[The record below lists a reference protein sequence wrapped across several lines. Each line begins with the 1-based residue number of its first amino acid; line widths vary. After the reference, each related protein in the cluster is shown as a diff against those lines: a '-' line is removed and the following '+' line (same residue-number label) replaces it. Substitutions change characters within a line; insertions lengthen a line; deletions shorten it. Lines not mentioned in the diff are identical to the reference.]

1 MPLRLTSA
9 PVAGVQK
16 KRRTQGSRS
25 GRSLFAHH
33 ARTKASMG
41 REDPVKGGEEYKQK
55 GGKRREEEEEEE
67 EEEWYG
73 ELPDLGPSKYIPQTT
88 AAQNVPQAIRY
99 IQTNMF
105 DELPAS
111 RSGMSSTR
119 VAEVLRF
126 RRALPPMASVAHV
139 HTLLD
144 APTRTEREIVELV
157 TAGVVRRVVVPGRD
171 GDAAGVGDCL
181 VLTEVWEGL
190 VKASTAL
197 GGGLKSMYLDRHVSC
212 LEKADWTR
220 QVPAGAETDWLV
232 VCDPSRGVHAR

>member
-16 KRRTQGSRS
+16 KRKTNGDRS
-25 GRSLFAHH
+25 GRSLFANH
-33 ARTKASMG
+33 ARTKASASTG
-41 REDPVKGGEEYKQK
+41 GTIAKGDDEVEF
-55 GGKRREEEEEEE
+55 EIE
-67 EEEWYG
+67 G
-73 ELPDLGPSKYIPQTT
+73 ELPDLGLSKYIPQTT
-88 AAQNVPQAIRY
+88 PVQNVPQAIRY
-99 IQTNMF
+99 IQTTMF

-126 RRALPPMASVAHV
+126 RRALPPLASVAHV

-144 APTRTEREIVELV
+144 APTSTEREIVELV
-157 TAGVVRRVVVPGRD
+157 KAGMVRRVVVPGRD

-190 VKASTAL
+190 VRASTAL
-197 GGGLKSMYLDRHVSC
+197 GGGLKSMYLFFGC
-212 LEKADWTR
+212 ALME
-220 QVPAGAETDWLV
+220 
-232 VCDPSRGVHAR
+232 C